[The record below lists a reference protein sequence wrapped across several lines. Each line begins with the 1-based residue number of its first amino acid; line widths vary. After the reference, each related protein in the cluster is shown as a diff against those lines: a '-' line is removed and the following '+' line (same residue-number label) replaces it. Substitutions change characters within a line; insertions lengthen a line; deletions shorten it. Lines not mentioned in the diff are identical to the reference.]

1 MKKVILTSDSGI
13 DPIIE
18 KNMIPATIIENN
30 EKTYKDSIDI
40 DSKTILDKTK
50 DGNIFTTASPL
61 LSEFE
66 DKFKNILEDGNDGVH
81 LCMSSGISE
90 GSYNSANLVA
100 NNLNDEYDNKI
111 YVVDTLTGA
120 TGGTLIHEIADKLAL
135 QGYKSIDIV
144 KYLNELKKQIFSS
157 FYVPDPKGFIRSGRN
172 KSELCSKDK
181 AILMGIKTALMAGI
195 KFRVDFNEEGNLY
208 TKSIFKSKKRDGMM
222 KLIKSIINQ
231 ENKNEY
237 DSSIVTIGTLRENY
251 ISMDDLITYLE
262 DLHYFDKIIRK
273 DINGVV
279 ACYGCDDLCG
289 ISLIKRK

>member
-1 MKKVILTSDSGI
+1 
-13 DPIIE
+13 
-18 KNMIPATIIENN
+18 
-30 EKTYKDSIDI
+30 
-40 DSKTILDKTK
+40 
-50 DGNIFTTASPL
+50 
-61 LSEFE
+61 
-66 DKFKNILEDGNDGVH
+66 
-81 LCMSSGISE
+81 MSSGISE

-135 QGYKSIDIV
+135 QGCKSIDIV

-262 DLHYFDKIIRK
+262 DLHYFDKIINRK
-273 DINGVV
+273 V
-279 ACYGCDDLCG
+279 
-289 ISLIKRK
+289 ISYELYFL